1 MYIVLWDTIHYYTIE
16 SRADHAFRGG
26 SLRDFLGTSSVRAM
40 PFAYGLAKAS
50 QGVLMILDA
59 GPP

>member
-1 MYIVLWDTIHYYTIE
+1 MP
-16 SRADHAFRGG
+16 SGG
-26 SLRDFLGTSSVRAM
+26 SLRDGQRLFLGTSSVRAM

-59 GPP
+59 GSPWSWMGWRWVEDGIFQ